1 MKFLIILADFYQ
13 DISQELLAGAVAELE
28 KENISYHKLTV
39 PGALEIPA
47 VVSFACDTNSYDGYI
62 ALGCVIRG
70 ETIHHQIVAQESARA
85 LMDLAVNMNLAIGN
99 GVISAENYDQAMERA
114 SIVKKNKGAVAAN
127 AAIKLAKIRGKFS
140 EMVLNEE

>member
-13 DISQELLAGAVAELE
+13 DIAQELLAGAIAELE
-28 KENISYHKLTV
+28 KENIAYHKLTV

-47 VVSFACDTNSYDGYI
+47 VVSFACDTSSYDGYI

-99 GVISAENYDQAMERA
+99 GIISAENQAQAMERA
-114 SIVKKNKGAVAAN
+114 SVLKKNKGSVAAK
-127 AAIKLAKIRGKFS
+127 AAIKLAKIRDKFS
-140 EMVLNEE
+140 EMVLNES